1 MGNQDCTKSAR
12 KKLALGHLVLN
23 CCDYHMHI
31 YGAQWIKWT
40 AKKGKTSILRP
51 GGTEWNGYMK
61 KSSSGPFFQVHKTDV
76 RNTKLLR
83 IAKQQLVN
91 GHHVEE
97 GCQAFRGRVE
107 MLCLH
112 RHYAVL

>member
-1 MGNQDCTKSAR
+1 MVYSG
-12 KKLALGHLVLN
+12 L
-23 CCDYHMHI
+23 
-31 YGAQWIKWT
+31 YGQQ
-40 AKKGKTSILRP
+40 KKGKHP
-51 GGTEWNGYMK
+51 FGGQYEWNGYME
-61 KSSSGPFFQVHKTDV
+61 KSTSGPYFQVHKTDV

-97 GCQAFRGRVE
+97 GCQACRGRVE
-107 MLCLH
+107 MCLH

>member
-1 MGNQDCTKSAR
+1 MVHSG
-12 KKLALGHLVLN
+12 LN
-23 CCDYHMHI
+23 
-31 YGAQWIKWT
+31 GQQ
-40 AKKGKTSILRP
+40 KKGKHP
-51 GGTEWNGYMK
+51 FCGQDEWNGYME
-61 KSSSGPFFQVHKTDV
+61 KSSSGRYFQVHKPDV
-76 RNTKLLR
+76 RNTKMLR

>member
-1 MGNQDCTKSAR
+1 MVHSG
-12 KKLALGHLVLN
+12 LN
-23 CCDYHMHI
+23 
-31 YGAQWIKWT
+31 GQQ
-40 AKKGKTSILRP
+40 KKGKHP
-51 GGTEWNGYMK
+51 FCGQDEWNGYME

-97 GCQAFRGRVE
+97 GCQACRGRVE

-112 RHYAVL
+112 TGTMLYYDSL